1 MLHGGARASKRL
13 GCAGWP
19 VKLGRACSGP
29 WRLLLIPATTIYSH
43 ACRKRAGAAA
53 GVLGPHHEH
62 AHAGGRGAKGAAQR
76 LARPLR
82 LFCDSPTF
90 RGSSDGAREG
100 GGTGHWRPRALQE
113 LPQAV
118 SAPWRRLQP
127 AGSTG
132 APPGAAGP
140 GAMPRRHAAPTAL
153 LAGGGDAACRPAAS
167 SSGLAAGERTPPRA
181 AAASSSTRAADGCLE
196 GGQAEASRVLRN
208 WHGRCRC
215 RPSRRPPAVR
225 IWPTLL
231 PCSAC
236 RSGLWALKKKNG
248 GKFPVHPKQEKAAAE
263 ASKKPAK
270 FYPAG
275 AHGVSTLLA
284 LLQCCVCAVLA
295 ASGCMCCKLGVRW
308 RCMQSACLGCMC
320 GGSRRRRRAA
330 GQRNRR
336 VALARSGQQQQEQ
349 NVAAASHGR
358 AGQIGGLCHPGWLGL
373 QQMHTALAPQ
383 LDRQPC
389 SKAHRIRLMEPAA
402 RAASSWTVT
411 AGKQLDRCS

>member
-1 MLHGGARASKRL
+1 M
-13 GCAGWP
+13 
-19 VKLGRACSGP
+19 
-29 WRLLLIPATTIYSH
+29 
-43 ACRKRAGAAA
+43 
-53 GVLGPHHEH
+53 
-62 AHAGGRGAKGAAQR
+62 
-76 LARPLR
+76 
-82 LFCDSPTF
+82 
-90 RGSSDGAREG
+90 
-100 GGTGHWRPRALQE
+100 
-113 LPQAV
+113 
-118 SAPWRRLQP
+118 
-127 AGSTG
+127 
-132 APPGAAGP
+132 
-140 GAMPRRHAAPTAL
+140 RHVVQQ
-153 LAGGGDAACRPAAS
+153 RPAAGWRPGS
-167 SSGLAAGERTPPRA
+167 ARRPERRPPA
-181 AAASSSTRAADGCLE
+181 AALGLQTACLPE

-208 WHGRCRC
+208 WRGAALLWHGRCRC

-231 PCSAC
+231 PCSPC

-402 RAASSWTVT
+402 RSASSWTVT